1 MSDRYARS
9 PEVEGKLSRRGF
21 IRGAALGGLAAAAA
35 PGRLMRAAD
44 APRGPTAQAAS
55 FELEEMTI
63 AEMAR
68 WLDAGRF
75 SARYLVRRYI
85 ERIESLDRAGPST
98 GNVLEINPD
107 ALEIADRLDAERNG
121 GQRRGPLHGIPVI
134 IKDNIDTADG
144 MMTTAGSLA
153 LLGARPAR
161 DAFVVE
167 RLRAAGA
174 IILGKSNLSE
184 WANFRSTRSS
194 SGWSGRGGQ
203 GKNPYVLDRNPCG
216 SSSGSGASASANF
229 CAGAVGT
236 ETNGSVVCPSSAN
249 SVVGIKPTVGLVSR
263 SGIIPIA
270 HSQDTAGPMCRTVA
284 DAAALLSAMA
294 GVDERDPATRDAR
307 GHIEEDYT
315 RFLVPDG
322 LRGARIG
329 VPRQRYTGYSEEAD
343 RIFAD
348 ALRAMRD
355 AGAEI
360 VDPADIPTASDM
372 NQPSFQ
378 VLLYEFKADLNE
390 YLAGYG
396 DAAPVKSLAEL
407 IEFNEAHRD
416 LEMPYFRQEL
426 FERAQEKGPLS
437 EQEYTD
443 ALEKAKRLSGPEG
456 IDKVMEENELHAL
469 VAPTGSP
476 AWPIDLVNGDHFLG
490 GSSSPAAISGYPNI
504 CVPAGY
510 SFGLPVGI
518 SFFGRAW
525 SEPTLIR
532 IAYAF
537 EQATKVRRPPRFL
550 PTAELT

>member
-1 MSDRYARS
+1 MSERDERS
-9 PEVEGKLSRRGF
+9 PEVERSLSRRGF
-21 IRGAALGGLAAAAA
+21 IRGAALGGLAAATA
-35 PGRLMRAAD
+35 PGRLMAATGARLP
-44 APRGPTAQAAS
+44 APGSPP

-85 ERIESLDRAGPST
+85 ERIESLDRAGPT
-98 GNVLEINPD
+98 TNNVLEINPD
-107 ALEIADRLDAERNG
+107 ALEIAQRLDAERSG
-121 GQRRGPLHGIPVI
+121 GRRRGPLHGIPVI

-174 IILGKSNLSE
+174 IILGKANLSE

-203 GKNPYVLDRNPCG
+203 GKNPYALDRNPCG
-216 SSSGSGASASANF
+216 SSSGSGASVSANF
-229 CAGAVGT
+229 CAAAVGT

-263 SGIIPIA
+263 SGIVPIS

-284 DAAALLSAMA
+284 DAAAMLSAMA
-294 GVDERDPATRDAR
+294 GMDERDPATRNAR

-315 RFLVPDG
+315 RFLDPDG
-322 LRGARIG
+322 LSGVRIG
-329 VPRQRYTGYSEEAD
+329 VPRERYTGYSEETE
-343 RIFAD
+343 RIFED
-348 ALRAMRD
+348 ALQAMRD

-360 VDPADIPTASDM
+360 VDPADIPTAGDM

-378 VLLYEFKADLNE
+378 VLLYEFKADLNK
-390 YLAGYG
+390 YLSGLG

-407 IEFNEAHRD
+407 IEFNEANRD

-437 EQEYTD
+437 EQDYKD

-456 IDKVMEENELHAL
+456 IDAVMEEHELHAL

-476 AWPIDLVNGDHFLG
+476 PWPIDLVNGDHFLG
-490 GSSSPAAISGYPNI
+490 SSSSPAAISGYPNI
-504 CVPAGY
+504 SVPAGY

-525 SEPTLIR
+525 SEPALIR

-537 EQATKVRRPPRFL
+537 EQATQVRRPPRFL
-550 PTAELT
+550 PTAPLS